1 MNKSL
6 TCVIIFLSLFLV
18 SCAEDEGWNASDVC
32 PEAGT
37 NRYGM
42 PNRGTFVDERDGREY
57 KYTTIGDQVW
67 MAENL
72 KYELP
77 YPYSMC
83 YGQMTCKEEWW
94 GDTTCTRDTAYL
106 AEIAQ
111 KMQSACTDNDCIAKE
126 YCETFGRYYSLM
138 ENGGQMGLLDRGVVD
153 SVCPNGWH
161 VPTKDDWDLLLE
173 NVDGETSVLKSANVE
188 YFEREKHVGTDEC
201 AFNSIPVGD
210 LYTSGSFFRF
220 FSEKNSYWTQTQ
232 MNTINALTVD
242 IEYPTAEYSYG
253 HYKNAIRCVKN

>member
-1 MNKSL
+1 MKKTMFFVLVLL
-6 TCVIIFLSLFLV
+6 TLIFV

-126 YCETFGRYYSLM
+126 YCETFGRYYSLK
-138 ENGGQMGLLDRGVVD
+138 ENGGQKGLLNRSVVD
-153 SVCPNGWH
+153 SICPEGWH
-161 VPTKDDWDLLLE
+161 VPNKMEWE
-173 NVDGETSVLKSANVE
+173 SFGESIEWETSRVTSNDSSLFDNQYISLFGEDDCGFTTLFAGYQIRTGFYQMFKAARFGTSSSIDAN
-188 YFEREKHVGTDEC
+188 F
-201 AFNSIPVGD
+201 A
-210 LYTSGSFFRF
+210 YTFAISTSVRLE
-220 FSEKNSYWTQTQ
+220 SEVY
-232 MNTINALTVD
+232 M
-242 IEYPTAEYSYG
+242 YS
-253 HYKNAIRCVKN
+253 IRCVKD